1 MRLRQDQADISAAM
15 IMRSCCCCKV
25 TTGSVIFGLL
35 TLVTTALVMVPLVGY
50 LTDTDIEVLSGIRDN
65 QKLMEKVLEGRKAK
79 QILAP
84 ALTLNF
90 PRLPEDALVD
100 AGRRVGHHGAG
111 PHLVPHRG
119 ARVRGLRRPHRAL
132 QLPSHHRRQ
141 L

>member
-79 QILAP
+79 QKRYL
-84 ALTLNF
+84 
-90 PRLPEDALVD
+90 
-100 AGRRVGHHGAG
+100 
-111 PHLVPHRG
+111 HR
-119 ARVRGLRRPHRAL
+119 H
-132 QLPSHHRRQ
+132 
-141 L
+141 

>member
-1 MRLRQDQADISAAM
+1 MRLRQDQADITAAM

-79 QILAP
+79 QSGYL
-84 ALTLNF
+84 
-90 PRLPEDALVD
+90 
-100 AGRRVGHHGAG
+100 
-111 PHLVPHRG
+111 HLH
-119 ARVRGLRRPHRAL
+119 
-132 QLPSHHRRQ
+132 
-141 L
+141 